1 MNPESRHKAGLWLA
15 VVFVLGAGIGGVFGY
30 SFSQRHAM
38 AAPPATAQLTEPQ
51 RRAKRVLE
59 MTREM
64 NLTQEQASSFDA
76 IIHQAHDQMKVIR
89 DKSEADVD
97 AVRLQAR
104 DQMRQLLTPEQKP
117 KFEEMVQ
124 RMDAER
130 KKQQLQQP
138 PQK

>member
-1 MNPESRHKAGLWLA
+1 MNPESRQKAGLWLA
-15 VVFVLGAGIGGVFGY
+15 VVFVLGAAIGGVFGY
-30 SFSQRHAM
+30 SFSQRHAL
-38 AAPPATAQLTEPQ
+38 AAPPTVTQLSEPQ

-64 NLTQEQASSFDA
+64 NLTQEQASSFDS
-76 IIHQAHDQMKVIR
+76 IIHQAHEQMKVIR
-89 DKSEADVD
+89 DKSEGDVD

-117 KFEEMVQ
+117 KFEDMVQ

-130 KKQQLQQP
+130 KKQQQQQP

>member
-1 MNPESRHKAGLWLA
+1 MNPESRQKAGLWLA
-15 VVFVLGAGIGGVFGY
+15 LVFVLGAAIGGVFGY
-30 SFSQRHAM
+30 AFSQHHAM
-38 AAPPATAQLTEPQ
+38 AAAPTATQLTEPQ

-64 NLTQEQASSFDA
+64 NLTQEQASSFDS

-89 DKSEADVD
+89 DKSETDVD
-97 AVRLQAR
+97 AVRQQAR

-130 KKQQLQQP
+130 KNQQAP
-138 PQK
+138 SKK

>member
-15 VVFVLGAGIGGVFGY
+15 VVFVLGAAIGGVFGY
-30 SFSQRHAM
+30 SFSQRHAL
-38 AAPPATAQLTEPQ
+38 AAPPSAAPLSEPE
-51 RRAKRVLE
+51 RRAKRLAE
-59 MTREM
+59 MTRVM
-64 NLTQEQASSFDA
+64 NLTPEQASGFDS

-97 AVRLQAR
+97 GVRQQAR
-104 DQMRQLLTPEQKP
+104 GQMRQLLTPEQKP

-130 KKQQLQQP
+130 KKQQELQ